1 MPYSSKI
8 MYQIVND
15 VAAYPEFLPW
25 CGGSRVMS
33 ETDDSMEAAVLM
45 KKGPLNHWFSTRNR
59 LNPHS
64 EIKMELIDGP
74 FKKLRGAWRFE
85 SLDSE
90 SSKISLDLEF
100 EFSSGLTSK
109 LLTPIF
115 SQIANTMVD
124 SFCARVQDLNE
135 K

>member
-1 MPYSSKI
+1 

-25 CGGSRVMS
+25 CGDSKIII
-33 ETDDSMEAAVLM
+33 ETDESMDAALLM

-59 LNPHS
+59 LHQDS
-64 EIKMELIDGP
+64 KVEIELLDGP

-90 SSKISLDLEF
+90 ASKISLDLEF

-109 LLTPIF
+109 LLTPVF

-124 SFCARVQDLNE
+124 SFCGRAQDLNE
-135 K
+135 S